1 MTMIPQISEMKPAT
15 SYVFLV
21 RAENTYGLSVPS
33 PLSSMIRTQGSDHGY
48 VPHSELVAARSV
60 LAGKVSV
67 VMVWQRDLWLLIA
80 VVN

>member
-1 MTMIPQISEMKPAT
+1 MKPAT

-33 PLSSMIRTQGSDHGY
+33 PLSSMVRTQGSDHGY

-60 LAGKVSV
+60 LASKVSE
-67 VMVWQRDLWLLIA
+67 
-80 VVN
+80 

>member
-1 MTMIPQISEMKPAT
+1 MMTMIPQISEMKPAT

-67 VMVWQRDLWLLIA
+67 VWFGREICGY
-80 VVN
+80 

>member
-1 MTMIPQISEMKPAT
+1 MKPAT

-33 PLSSMIRTQGSDHGY
+33 PLSSMVRTQGSDHGY

-60 LAGKVSV
+60 LASKVSV
-67 VMVWQRDLWLLIA
+67 YNSESFLFYGLWEIPG
-80 VVN
+80 